1 MFDQTFDFSVHKLPE
16 FKDHS
21 LVTAQIYAPAAA
33 QMKTTL
39 RQVCEVPKLSK
50 RTQNDNPLP
59 SQLSSKFSEAIAQ
72 NDVDRAFQ
80 YWSLEFERVLLQ
92 VSQRSCKVM
101 QGQSSRQPSAVTS
114 PFTNREHTQKHG
126 DSKLQH

>member
-114 PFTNREHTQKHG
+114 PFTNREHTQKLV

>member
-101 QGQSSRQPSAVTS
+101 QGQSSRQPSAVTDRKS
-114 PFTNREHTQKHG
+114 VV
-126 DSKLQH
+126 